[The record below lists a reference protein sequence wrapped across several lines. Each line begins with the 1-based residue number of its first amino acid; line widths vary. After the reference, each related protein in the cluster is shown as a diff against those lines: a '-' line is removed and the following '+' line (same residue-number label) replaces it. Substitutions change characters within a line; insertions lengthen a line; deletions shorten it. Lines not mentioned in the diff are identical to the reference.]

1 MRIFVPKEAYSGE
14 TRVAIGPVGVSKLAK
29 LGAEVEVE
37 KGIGAG
43 INWTDEDYEKAGA
56 RLSGDRLQSLKE
68 ARLILRVRK
77 PPVEEVEYVRPTA
90 IHISLLDPFN
100 EEKLIR
106 RLAEAQVTAISME
119 MIPRVTVSQPMDVL
133 SSQANLVGYVAVIL
147 AAAGINRI
155 LPMMTTA
162 AGTIKPLRMF
172 VIGVGVAGLQAIATG
187 RRLGAWVEAFDTRP
201 VVEEQ
206 VKSLGAKFVKL
217 DLGETGETAGGY
229 AKPLTPEQL
238 QKQRELM
245 AEHVALADIVITA
258 AQVFGRKAPVII
270 TAEMVR
276 RMRPGSVVVD
286 TAIETGGNVEGA
298 VRDQEVT
305 LNGVKIIGF
314 TNLAGRVAGHAS
326 EMYSNNLCAFV
337 QHFLNK
343 ETKDFS
349 LDLNHEILKACV
361 VTHGGQI
368 VNETIKQAYGA
379 GPSAGKMTNDRSQIA
394 LRTAVSPRRRLTCTH
409 HFPTPPKHH
418 GS

>member
-1 MRIFVPKEAYSGE
+1 MRIFVPKEVFPGE
-14 TRVAIGPVGVSKLAK
+14 ARVAIAPGGVSKLAK
-29 LGAEVEVE
+29 LGAEVGVE

-56 RLSGDRLQSLKE
+56 RLRADRTQSLKE
-68 ARLILRVRK
+68 AELILRVRK
-77 PPVEEVEYVRPTA
+77 PPIEEVGDLRAAA
-90 IHISLLDPFN
+90 IHVSLLDLFN
-100 EEKLIR
+100 EEKLVR
-106 RLAEAQVTAISME
+106 RLAESRVTAISME

-133 SSQANLVGYVAVIL
+133 SSQANLVGYEAVIL

-201 VVEEQ
+201 VVEDQ

-270 TAEMVR
+270 TPEMVR

-298 VRDQEVT
+298 IRDQEVN

-314 TNLAGRVAGHAS
+314 SNLASRVAGHAS

-337 QHFLNK
+337 QYFWNK
-343 ETKDFS
+343 ETKNFG
-349 LDLNHEILKACV
+349 LDLNHEILKSCV

-368 VNETIKQAYGA
+368 VNETIKATYGA
-379 GPSAGKMTNDRSQIA
+379 AQD
-394 LRTAVSPRRRLTCTH
+394 
-409 HFPTPPKHH
+409 
-418 GS
+418 

>member
-14 TRVAIGPVGVSKLAK
+14 TRVAIAPVGVSKLAK
-29 LGAEVEVE
+29 LGGVVEVE

-56 RLSGDRLQSLKE
+56 RLSGDRSQSLKE
-68 ARLILRVRK
+68 AELILRVRK
-77 PPVEEVEYVRPTA
+77 PPVEEVAYLRPTA

-368 VNETIKQAYGA
+368 VNETIKQAYGSGA
-379 GPSAGKMTNDRSQIA
+379 
-394 LRTAVSPRRRLTCTH
+394 
-409 HFPTPPKHH
+409 
-418 GS
+418 

>member
-1 MRIFVPKEAYSGE
+1 MRIFVPKEVYPGE
-14 TRVAIGPVGVSKLAK
+14 TRVAIAPGGVSKLAK

-37 KGIGAG
+37 KAIGAG

-56 RLSGDRLQSLKE
+56 RLSSDRSQALKE
-68 ARLILRVRK
+68 AELVLRVRK
-77 PPVEEVEYVRPTA
+77 PPIEEVGYLRPA
-90 IHISLLDPFN
+90 AVHVSLLDPFN
-100 EEKLIR
+100 EEKLVR
-106 RLAEAQVTAISME
+106 GLAEARVTAISME
-119 MIPRVTVSQPMDVL
+119 MIPRVTISQPMDAL

-201 VVEEQ
+201 VVEDQ

-270 TAEMVR
+270 TSEMVR

-298 VRDQEVT
+298 VRDQET
-305 LNGVKIIGF
+305 ILNGVKVIGF
-314 TNLAGRVAGHAS
+314 SNLAGRVAGHAS
-326 EMYSNNLCAFV
+326 EMYSNNLCALL
-337 QHFLNK
+337 QHFWNK
-343 ETKDFS
+343 ETKQFD

-361 VTHGGQI
+361 ITYGGEI
-368 VNETIKQAYGA
+368 INETIKKAYGA
-379 GPSAGKMTNDRSQIA
+379 A
-394 LRTAVSPRRRLTCTH
+394 
-409 HFPTPPKHH
+409 
-418 GS
+418 

>member
-1 MRIFVPKEAYSGE
+1 MRIFVPKEVYPGE
-14 TRVAIGPVGVSKLAK
+14 TRVAIAPGGVSKLAK

-43 INWTDEDYEKAGA
+43 INWTDQDYEKAGA
-56 RLSGDRLQSLKE
+56 RVSSDRPQALKE
-68 ARLILRVRK
+68 AELILRVRK
-77 PPVEEVEYVRPTA
+77 PPIEEVGYLRPAA
-90 IHISLLDPFN
+90 IHVSLLDPFN
-100 EEKLIR
+100 EEKLVKS
-106 RLAEAQVTAISME
+106 LAEAQVTAISME
-119 MIPRVTVSQPMDVL
+119 MIPRVTVSQPMDAL

-201 VVEEQ
+201 VVEDQ

-258 AQVFGRKAPVII
+258 AQVFGRRAPIII
-270 TAEMVR
+270 TSEMVR

-298 VRDQEVT
+298 VRDQETT
-305 LNGVKIIGF
+305 LNGVKVIGF
-314 TNLAGRVAGHAS
+314 SNLAGRVAGHAS
-326 EMYSNNLCAFV
+326 EMYSNNLCALL
-337 QHFLNK
+337 QHFWNK
-343 ETKDFS
+343 ETKQFG
-349 LDLNHEILKACV
+349 LDLNHEILKACAI
-361 VTHGGQI
+361 THGGQI
-368 VNETIKQAYGA
+368 VNETIKKAYGA
-379 GPSAGKMTNDRSQIA
+379 AEA
-394 LRTAVSPRRRLTCTH
+394 
-409 HFPTPPKHH
+409 
-418 GS
+418 

>member
-1 MRIFVPKEAYSGE
+1 MRIFVPKEVYPGE
-14 TRVAIGPVGVSKLAK
+14 TRVAIAPGGVSKLAK

-56 RLSGDRLQSLKE
+56 RLSSDRSQALKE
-68 ARLILRVRK
+68 AGLVLRVRK
-77 PPVEEVEYVRPTA
+77 PPIEEVGYLRPGA
-90 IHISLLDPFN
+90 IHVSLLDPFN
-100 EEKLIR
+100 EEKLIKS
-106 RLAEAQVTAISME
+106 LAEAQVTAISME
-119 MIPRVTVSQPMDVL
+119 MIPRVTVSQPMDAL

-201 VVEEQ
+201 AVEDQ

-270 TAEMVR
+270 TSEMVG

-298 VRDQEVT
+298 VRDQET
-305 LNGVKIIGF
+305 ILNGVKVIGF
-314 TNLAGRVAGHAS
+314 SNLAGRVAGHAS
-326 EMYSNNLCAFV
+326 EMYSNNLCALL
-337 QHFLNK
+337 QHFWNK
-343 ETKDFS
+343 ETKQFD

-361 VTHGGQI
+361 ITYGGEI
-368 VNETIKQAYGA
+368 INETIKKAYGA
-379 GPSAGKMTNDRSQIA
+379 A
-394 LRTAVSPRRRLTCTH
+394 
-409 HFPTPPKHH
+409 
-418 GS
+418 

>member
-1 MRIFVPKEAYSGE
+1 MRIFVPKEVYPGE
-14 TRVAIGPVGVSKLAK
+14 TRVAIAPGGVSKLAK

-43 INWTDEDYEKAGA
+43 INWMDADYEKAGA
-56 RLSGDRLQSLKE
+56 RLSADRSQSLKE
-68 ARLILRVRK
+68 AELILRVRK
-77 PPVEEVEYVRPTA
+77 PPIEEVGYLRPAA
-90 IHISLLDPFN
+90 IHVSLLDPFN
-100 EEKLIR
+100 EEKLVR
-106 RLAEAQVTAISME
+106 SLAEAQVTAISME
-119 MIPRVTVSQPMDVL
+119 MIPRVTVSQPMDAL

-201 VVEEQ
+201 VVEDQ

-270 TAEMVR
+270 SSEMVR

-298 VRDQEVT
+298 VRDQEIA

-314 TNLAGRVAGHAS
+314 SNLAGRVAGHAS
-326 EMYSNNLCAFV
+326 EMYSNNLCALL
-337 QHFLNK
+337 QHFWNK
-343 ETKDFS
+343 DTKQFG
-349 LDLNHEILKACV
+349 LDLNHEILKACA
-361 VTHGGQI
+361 VTHAGEI
-368 VNETIKQAYGA
+368 VNETIKKAYGPA
-379 GPSAGKMTNDRSQIA
+379 PA
-394 LRTAVSPRRRLTCTH
+394 
-409 HFPTPPKHH
+409 
-418 GS
+418 

>member
-1 MRIFVPKEAYSGE
+1 MQIFVPKEVYPGE
-14 TRVAIGPVGVSKLAK
+14 MRVAIAPAGIAKLAK
-29 LGAEVEVE
+29 LGAQPEVE
-37 KGIGAG
+37 KGIGASV
-43 INWTDEDYEKAGA
+43 NWTDAEYEKAGA
-56 RLSGDRLQSLKE
+56 VVTPDRLSSLKHAE
-68 ARLILRVRK
+68 LVLRLRK
-77 PPVEEVEYVRPTA
+77 PPIEEVAYLSPGA
-90 IHISLLDPFN
+90 LHISLLDPFN
-100 EEKLIR
+100 EEKLVR

-119 MIPRVTVSQPMDVL
+119 MIPRVTVAQPMDVL
-133 SSQANLVGYVAVIL
+133 SSQANLVGYEAVIL

-201 VVEEQ
+201 VVEDQ

-238 QKQRELM
+238 ERQRQLM

-258 AQVFGRKAPVII
+258 AQVFGRRAPVII
-270 TAEMVR
+270 TSEMVR
-276 RMRPGSVVVD
+276 RMRPGSVIVD
-286 TAIETGGNVEGA
+286 TAVETGGNVEGA

-305 LNGVKIIGF
+305 VNGVKIVGF
-314 TNLAGRVAGHAS
+314 SNLAGRVAGHAS

-337 QHFLNK
+337 QYFWNK
-343 ETKDFS
+343 ETKSFG

-368 VNETIKQAYGA
+368 INETIKSAYGDMA
-379 GPSAGKMTNDRSQIA
+379 RND
-394 LRTAVSPRRRLTCTH
+394 
-409 HFPTPPKHH
+409 K
-418 GS
+418 

>member
-1 MRIFVPKEAYSGE
+1 MRIFVPKEVYPGE
-14 TRVAIGPVGVSKLAK
+14 TRVAIAPGGVSKLAK

-56 RLSGDRLQSLKE
+56 RLSSDRSQALKE
-68 ARLILRVRK
+68 AGLVLRVRK
-77 PPVEEVEYVRPTA
+77 PPIEEVGYLRPGA
-90 IHISLLDPFN
+90 IHVSLLDPFN
-100 EEKLIR
+100 EEKLIKS
-106 RLAEAQVTAISME
+106 LAEAQVTAISME
-119 MIPRVTVSQPMDVL
+119 MIPRVTVSQPMDAL

-201 VVEEQ
+201 VVEDQ

-270 TAEMVR
+270 TSEMVR

-298 VRDQEVT
+298 VRDQETT
-305 LNGVKIIGF
+305 LNGVKVIGF
-314 TNLAGRVAGHAS
+314 SNLAGRVAGHAS
-326 EMYSNNLCAFV
+326 EMYSNNLCALL
-337 QHFLNK
+337 QHFWNK
-343 ETKDFS
+343 ETKQFD

-361 VTHGGQI
+361 ITYGGEI
-368 VNETIKQAYGA
+368 VNETIKKAYGA
-379 GPSAGKMTNDRSQIA
+379 A
-394 LRTAVSPRRRLTCTH
+394 
-409 HFPTPPKHH
+409 
-418 GS
+418 

>member
-1 MRIFVPKEAYSGE
+1 MRIFVPKEVYPGE
-14 TRVAIGPVGVSKLAK
+14 TRVAIAPGGVSKLAR

-43 INWTDEDYEKAGA
+43 INWTDDDYEKAGA
-56 RLSGDRLQSLKE
+56 RLSTDRIQALKE
-68 ARLILRVRK
+68 AELILRVRK
-77 PPVEEVEYVRPTA
+77 PPLEEIEHLKSGS
-90 IHISLLDPFN
+90 IHVSLLDPFN
-100 EEKLIR
+100 EEKLVH
-106 RLAEAQVTAISME
+106 RLAAVGVTAVSME
-119 MIPRVTVSQPMDVL
+119 MIPRVAIAQKMDAL
-133 SSQANLVGYVAVIL
+133 SSQANLGGYEAVIL

-201 VVEEQ
+201 VVEDQ

-270 TAEMVR
+270 TSEMVG

-286 TAIETGGNVEGA
+286 TAIDTGGNVEGA
-298 VRDQEVT
+298 GRDKEVT

-314 TNLAGRVAGHAS
+314 SNLAGRVSGHAS
-326 EMYSNNLCAFV
+326 EMYSNNLCAIV
-337 QHFLNK
+337 QYFWNK
-343 ETKDFS
+343 ETKNFG
-349 LDLNHEILKACV
+349 LDLNHEILKSCV

-368 VNETIKQAYGA
+368 VNETIKKAYGA
-379 GPSAGKMTNDRSQIA
+379 A
-394 LRTAVSPRRRLTCTH
+394 
-409 HFPTPPKHH
+409 
-418 GS
+418 

>member
-14 TRVAIGPVGVSKLAK
+14 MRVAIAPVGVSKLAK
-29 LGAEVEVE
+29 LGAEVEIE

-56 RLSGDRLQSLKE
+56 RLSRDRSQSLKE
-68 ARLILRVRK
+68 AELILRVRR
-77 PPVEEVEYVRPTA
+77 PPVEDVEYLRPTA

-106 RLAEAQVTAISME
+106 LLAEAQVTAISME

-201 VVEEQ
+201 VVEDQ

-298 VRDQEVT
+298 VRDQEVS

-343 ETKDFS
+343 ETKSFN

-368 VNETIKQAYGA
+368 VNETIKKAYGA
-379 GPSAGKMTNDRSQIA
+379 A
-394 LRTAVSPRRRLTCTH
+394 
-409 HFPTPPKHH
+409 
-418 GS
+418 